1 MIITAQLRIRHV
13 IDLQE
18 KLFNISSQNLAYKL
32 TNFQSGNHQTTKQ
45 IIIHEN
51 IKYSGTSWT
60 KHLVYKPEKTY
71 SNEVGPG
78 GSGAETD

>member
-60 KHLVYKPEKTY
+60 KHMVYKQEKTH
-71 SNEVGPG
+71 SNEVG
-78 GSGAETD
+78 SGRSGTKTD